1 MAEHENNNV
10 ILKGFLI
17 GGVLGAL
24 AGIFFAPKSGKELRS
39 DIKEKGSEVLK
50 DAKEIYADAS
60 TKAKEIIEEAK
71 HQAEE
76 LKKEADRHLS
86 EARQKAKEILAR
98 GEKKEAEASESEKGY
113 YGRKRS
119 LNRKEMIMNQRATL
133 LTISVTVIAAIMVLA
148 LIFLIPVLLQVRRT
162 AHEAE
167 KLIDS
172 VRVQVAPVSRDI
184 AV

>member
-1 MAEHENNNV
+1 MNGVKFRKEGFPMAENEKHCGNF
-10 ILKGFLI
+10 LRGFVI

-71 HQAEE
+71 HQAGE

-86 EARQKAKEILAR
+86 EARQKTKEILAR
-98 GEKKEAEASESEKGY
+98 GEKKEGEASESAKDITG
-113 YGRKRS
+113 GRK
-119 LNRKEMIMNQRATL
+119 
-133 LTISVTVIAAIMVLA
+133 V
-148 LIFLIPVLLQVRRT
+148 
-162 AHEAE
+162 
-167 KLIDS
+167 
-172 VRVQVAPVSRDI
+172 
-184 AV
+184 